1 MGPDV
6 TEEQE
11 RTHTNTQM
19 TSYCKSLSLQVKNQQ
34 PFTDGSM
41 LAIEA
46 SIISHVSKQFFFN
59 IRNGGTC
66 SLT

>member
-34 PFTDGSM
+34 PFTDETM
-41 LAIEA
+41 LVIEA
-46 SIISHVSKQFFFN
+46 SIGSHLKKQYYIPILF
-59 IRNGGTC
+59 GGTC
-66 SLT
+66 SRT